1 MAWRAPVRL
10 RMAEASAALDAGRAA
25 IAAGETRIDLS
36 AATDVDS
43 SAVAL
48 LLAWRRSAGAR
59 ALAFE
64 GASPALA
71 ELAKLYGVDELIGL
85 VPATS

>member
-1 MAWRAPVRL
+1 MTWRAPARL
-10 RMAEASAALDAGRAA
+10 RMADASAALDAGRAA

-48 LLAWRRSAGAR
+48 LLAWQRAAGR
-59 ALAFE
+59 HSLAFE

-71 ELAKLYGVDELIGL
+71 ELARLYGVGELVGL
-85 VPATS
+85 PA